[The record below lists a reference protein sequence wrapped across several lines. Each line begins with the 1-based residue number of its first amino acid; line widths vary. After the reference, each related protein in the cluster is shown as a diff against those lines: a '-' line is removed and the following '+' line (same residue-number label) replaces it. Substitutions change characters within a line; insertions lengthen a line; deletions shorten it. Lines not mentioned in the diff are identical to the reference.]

1 MGLTWI
7 RGLLRRRTGR
17 LLGQAAGVA
26 LVVLLLGS
34 LGTFFTAARGRM
46 TSQAFAAVPVDWQV
60 LVTGQ
65 TDPAAAQKTVAGGP
79 GVTVAAPVSYADTT
93 GFNATIAG
101 TTQTT
106 GPGKVLGLPPG
117 FAASFPGEI
126 RPLVGAA
133 DGVLLFQQTAANLG
147 ASVGSTVTIGLPG
160 GTSVQETV
168 AGIIDL
174 PYSDSLFQSMG
185 VAAGSAPQAPPD
197 NVMILPAATW
207 QQVFANAA
215 PGTTST
221 QIFANLSS
229 ALPTDP
235 GAAFADVVGRAKNV
249 EASLAGGGLVGN
261 NLGAQLDAT
270 RRDAVYAE
278 LLFLFLGLPGVI
290 IAGLLTS
297 VIASS
302 GRERR
307 RREQAL
313 LRVRGASPRQI
324 VRLAGWEATL
334 TGLVGVSLGLA
345 GGALMGRIAFGTSSF
360 GATTAQAVIV
370 AVVAAV
376 SGIALSAA
384 TVVLPAWKDARE
396 LTVANARAIVGAPKR
411 PLWMRTYIDVLSLGA
426 GGLIY
431 WQAVKSGYQVVLAP
445 EGVPTISVS
454 YFTLIAPLLF
464 WVGAALLIRRL
475 GGSVLKR
482 GRVMLSR
489 LVRPFAHGLS
499 GVVGAGMSRQR
510 TPLARGLTLMALAA
524 SFAVSVAVFDTTY
537 ASQSRVDAQLTN
549 GADVAVTTAAATG
562 LPPTL
567 ANAVTGLSGVAAAQP
582 MLHRFAYVGNDLQDL
597 YGVNPATIGT
607 VTNMSNAF
615 FGSGTAKQVLATL
628 ASTPNGVLVSDE
640 TVISFQLTPGDTLQ
654 LRLQFASDH
663 QYHTVPF
670 VYVGIAREFPTAPH
684 DSFLITNSSY
694 VAAKTGNPAAQTLLI
709 KTNGSPPA
717 VAASVR
723 QLLGPASGA
732 NVQDIVTQ
740 QKITLSGLTAIDLA
754 GLTRLELVF
763 ALLLAAGASG
773 LVLALGLAERRRMFA
788 IADALGAKP
797 RQLASFVWSEAGF
810 VAIGGSILGGLL
822 GWGIAQVIVK
832 ILTGVFDPPP
842 EHLSAPYGYLAILG
856 VATAAAV
863 ILAGVGML
871 RATHK
876 PAMSILRDL

>member
-7 RGLLRRRTGR
+7 SGLIRRRTGR

-46 TSQAFAAVPVDWQV
+46 TSQAFAAVPADWQI
-60 LVTGQ
+60 LVTSGA
-65 TDPAAAQKTVAGGP
+65 DVAAAQKTVLSGP
-79 GVTVAAPVSYADTT
+79 GITAAAPVSFADTT
-93 GFNATIAG
+93 GFKATISG

-147 ASVGSTVTIGLPG
+147 ASVGSSVSVGLPG
-160 GTSVQETV
+160 GGSVTETV
-168 AGIIDL
+168 VGVVDL
-174 PYSDSLFQSMG
+174 PYSDSLFQSIG

-207 QQVFANAA
+207 QQVFANA
-215 PGTTST
+215 PTGTTAT
-221 QIFANLSS
+221 QIFTSLSS
-229 ALPTDP
+229 QLPTDP

-249 EASLAGGGLVGN
+249 EASLAGGGLVGD

-270 RRDAVYAE
+270 RKDAVYAE

-324 VRLAGWEATL
+324 VRLAAWEAGL
-334 TGLVGVSLGLA
+334 TGVIGVSVGLA
-345 GGALMGRIAFGTSSF
+345 GGALMGKLAFGTSSF
-360 GATTAQAVIV
+360 GATTAQAVAVAIV
-370 AVVAAV
+370 AGV
-376 SGIALSAA
+376 SGFVLSAA
-384 TVVLPAWKDARE
+384 TVVVPAWKDARA
-396 LTVANARAIVGAPKR
+396 LSIANARAVVGTPRR

-464 WVGAALLIRRL
+464 WVGAALLIRRV
-475 GGSVLKR
+475 GGTVLKR
-482 GRVMLSR
+482 GRAVLAR
-489 LVRPFAHGLS
+489 LVRPLAHGLS

-524 SFAVSVAVFDTTY
+524 SFAVSVSVFNTTY
-537 ASQSRVDAQLTN
+537 AAQSRVDAQLTN

-562 LPPTL
+562 LPATL
-567 ANAVTGLSGVAAAQP
+567 AGAVSKLPGVAGAQP

-597 YGVNPATIGT
+597 YGVNPATIGS

-628 ASTPNGVLVSDE
+628 AATPNGVLVSDE
-640 TVISFQLTPGDTLQ
+640 TVISFQLKPGDTLQ
-654 LRLQFASDH
+654 LRLQFADH

-694 VAAKTGNPAAQTLLI
+694 VAAQTGNPAAQTLLI

-788 IADALGAKP
+788 IASALGAKP
-797 RQLASFVWSEAGF
+797 RQLAAFIWSEAGF
-810 VAIGGSILGGLL
+810 VAVGGSLLGGLV

-842 EHLSAPYGYLAILG
+842 EHLSAPYGYLIVLG
-856 VATAAAV
+856 GATALAV

>member
-7 RGLLRRRTGR
+7 SGLIRRRTGR

-46 TSQAFAAVPVDWQV
+46 TSQAFAAVPADWQI
-60 LVTGQ
+60 LVTGGA
-65 TDPAAAQKTVAGGP
+65 DVAAAQKTVLSGP
-79 GVTVAAPVSYADTT
+79 GITAAAPVSFADTT
-93 GFNATIAG
+93 GFKATISG

-147 ASVGSTVTIGLPG
+147 ASVGSSVSVGLPG
-160 GTSVQETV
+160 GGSATETV
-168 AGIIDL
+168 VGIVDL
-174 PYSDSLFQSMG
+174 PYSDSLFQSIG

-207 QQVFANAA
+207 QQVFANA
-215 PGTTST
+215 PTGTTAT
-221 QIFANLSS
+221 QIFTSLSS
-229 ALPTDP
+229 QLSTDP

-249 EASLAGGGLVGN
+249 EASLAGGGLVGD

-270 RRDAVYAE
+270 RKDAVYAE

-324 VRLAGWEATL
+324 VRLAAWEAGL
-334 TGLVGVSLGLA
+334 TGVIGVTVGLA
-345 GGALMGRIAFGTSSF
+345 GGAVMGKLAFGTSSF
-360 GATTAQAVIV
+360 GATTAQAVAVAIV
-370 AVVAAV
+370 AGV
-376 SGIALSAA
+376 SGFVLSAA
-384 TVVLPAWKDARE
+384 TVVVPAWKDARA
-396 LTVANARAIVGAPKR
+396 LSIANARAVVGTPRR

-464 WVGAALLIRRL
+464 WVGAALLIRRV
-475 GGSVLKR
+475 GGTVLKR
-482 GRVMLSR
+482 GRAVLAR
-489 LVRPFAHGLS
+489 LVRPLAHGLS

-524 SFAVSVAVFDTTY
+524 SFAVSVSVFNTTY
-537 ASQSRVDAQLTN
+537 AAQSRVDAQLTN

-562 LPPTL
+562 LPATL
-567 ANAVTGLSGVAAAQP
+567 AGAVSKLPGVAGAQP

-597 YGVNPATIGT
+597 YGVNPATIGS

-615 FGSGTAKQVLATL
+615 FGSGTATQVLATL
-628 ASTPNGVLVSDE
+628 AATPNGVLVSDE
-640 TVISFQLTPGDTLQ
+640 TVISFQLKPGDTLQ
-654 LRLQFASDH
+654 LRLQFADH

-694 VAAKTGNPAAQTLLI
+694 VAAQTGNPAAQTLLI

-788 IADALGAKP
+788 IASALGAKP
-797 RQLASFVWSEAGF
+797 RQLAAFVWSEAGF
-810 VAIGGSILGGLL
+810 VAIGGSILGGLV

-842 EHLSAPYGYLAILG
+842 EHLSAPYGYLIVLG
-856 VATAAAV
+856 GATALAV

>member
-7 RGLLRRRTGR
+7 SGLIRRRTGR

-46 TSQAFAAVPVDWQV
+46 TSQAFAAVPADWQI
-60 LVTGQ
+60 LVTGGA
-65 TDPAAAQKTVAGGP
+65 DVAAAQKTVLSGP
-79 GVTVAAPVSYADTT
+79 GITAAAPVSFADTT
-93 GFNATIAG
+93 GFKATISG

-147 ASVGSTVTIGLPG
+147 ASVGSSVSVGLPG
-160 GTSVQETV
+160 GGSATETV
-168 AGIIDL
+168 VGVVDL
-174 PYSDSLFQSMG
+174 PYSDSLFQSIG

-207 QQVFANAA
+207 QQVFANA
-215 PGTTST
+215 PSGSTST
-221 QIFANLSS
+221 QIFTSLSS
-229 ALPTDP
+229 HLPTDP

-249 EASLAGGGLVGN
+249 EASLAGGGLVGD

-270 RRDAVYAE
+270 RKDAVYAE

-324 VRLAGWEATL
+324 VRLAAWEAGL
-334 TGLVGVSLGLA
+334 TGVIGVSVGLA
-345 GGALMGRIAFGTSSF
+345 GGALMGKLAFGTSSF
-360 GATTAQAVIV
+360 GATTAQAVAVAIV
-370 AVVAAV
+370 AGV
-376 SGIALSAA
+376 SGFVLSAA
-384 TVVLPAWKDARE
+384 TVVVPAWKDARA
-396 LTVANARAIVGAPKR
+396 LSIANARAVVGTPRR

-464 WVGAALLIRRL
+464 WVGAALLIRRV
-475 GGSVLKR
+475 GGTVLKR
-482 GRVMLSR
+482 GRAVLAR
-489 LVRPFAHGLS
+489 LVRPLAHGLS

-524 SFAVSVAVFDTTY
+524 SFAVSVSVFNTTY
-537 ASQSRVDAQLTN
+537 AAQSRVDAQLTN

-562 LPPTL
+562 LPATL
-567 ANAVTGLSGVAAAQP
+567 AGAVSKLPGVAGAQP

-597 YGVNPATIGT
+597 YGVNPATIGS

-628 ASTPNGVLVSDE
+628 AATPNGVLVSDE
-640 TVISFQLTPGDTLQ
+640 TVISFQLKPGDTLQ
-654 LRLQFASDH
+654 LRLQFADH

-694 VAAKTGNPAAQTLLI
+694 VAAQTGNPAAQTLLI

-788 IADALGAKP
+788 IASALGAKP
-797 RQLASFVWSEAGF
+797 RQLAAFIWSEAGF
-810 VAIGGSILGGLL
+810 VAVGGSLLGGLV

-842 EHLSAPYGYLAILG
+842 EHLSAPYGYLIVLG
-856 VATAAAV
+856 GATALAV

>member
-1 MGLTWI
+1 LA
-7 RGLLRRRTGR
+7 
-17 LLGQAAGVA
+17 GQAAGVA

-46 TSQAFAAVPVDWQV
+46 TAQAYAAVPADWQV

-65 TDPAAAQKTVAGGP
+65 ADPTTAVKTVASQP
-79 GVTVAAPVSYADTT
+79 GVTAATAVAFADTT
-93 GFNATIAG
+93 GFKATVSG

-106 GPGKVLGLPPG
+106 GPGKVLGLPAG
-117 FAASFPGEI
+117 FTTTFPSEI

-147 ASVGSTVTIGLPG
+147 ASVGSTVSVGLPG
-160 GTSVQETV
+160 GGSVTETV
-168 AGIIDL
+168 AGIVDL
-174 PYSDSLFQSMG
+174 PYSDFLFQSIG
-185 VAAGSAPQAPPD
+185 VAAGAAPQAPPD
-197 NVMILPAATW
+197 NVMLLPAATW
-207 QQVFANAA
+207 QHVFANAQ

-221 QIFANLSS
+221 QVFAQLSN
-229 ALPTDP
+229 ALPPDP
-235 GAAFADVVGRAKNV
+235 GAAFADVVARAKNA
-249 EASLAGGGLVGN
+249 EATLSGGGLVGN

-270 RRDAVYAE
+270 RGDAIYAE

-302 GRERR
+302 GGERR

-313 LRVRGASPRQI
+313 LRVRGATPRQI
-324 VRLAGWEATL
+324 VRLAAWEAAL
-334 TGLVGVSLGLA
+334 TGAVGVALGLA
-345 GGALMGRIAFGTSSF
+345 GAALMGQIAFGTSSF
-360 GATTAQAVIV
+360 GATSVQAIAV
-370 AVVAAV
+370 AILAAMCGV
-376 SGIALSAA
+376 ALSFA
-384 TVVLPAWKDARE
+384 TVVMPAWSDARA
-396 LTVANARAIVGAPKR
+396 LSVADARAVVGTPKR
-411 PLWMRTYIDVLSLGA
+411 PLWMRTYVDVLCLGA

-431 WQAVKSGYQVVLAP
+431 GQAVKSGYQVVLAP

-454 YFTLIAPLLF
+454 YFTLMAPLLF

-475 GGSVLKR
+475 GGTVLKR

-489 LVRPFAHGLS
+489 VVRPMAHGLS
-499 GVVGAGMSRQR
+499 GVVGAGMSRRR

-537 ASQSRVDAQLTN
+537 AAQARVDAQLTN

-567 ANAVTGLSGVAAAQP
+567 ASAVTKLPGVAAAQP

-597 YGVNPATIGT
+597 YGVNPSTIGA
-607 VTNMSNAF
+607 VTNMSDAF
-615 FGSGTAKQVLATL
+615 FGSGTANDVLATL

-640 TVISFQLTPGDTLQ
+640 TVIGFQLKPGDTLQ
-654 LRLQFASDH
+654 LRLQFADH

-694 VAAKTGNPAAQTLLI
+694 VSAQTGNAAAQTLLI

-788 IADALGAKP
+788 IASALGAKP
-797 RQLASFVWSEAGF
+797 RQLAAFVWSEAGF
-810 VAIGGSILGGLL
+810 VAIGGSVLGGLV

-842 EHLSAPYGYLAILG
+842 DHLSAPYGYLVALG
-856 VATAAAV
+856 AATALAV
-863 ILAGVGML
+863 IVAGIGML

>member
-7 RGLLRRRTGR
+7 TGLIRRRTGR

-46 TSQAFAAVPVDWQV
+46 TSQAFAAVPTDWQI
-60 LVTGQ
+60 LVTGGADV
-65 TDPAAAQKTVAGGP
+65 TVAQKTVLAGP
-79 GVTVAAPVSYADTT
+79 GVTAAATVSFADTT
-93 GFNATIAG
+93 GFKATISG

-147 ASVGSTVTIGLPG
+147 ASVGSTVSVGLPG
-160 GTSVQETV
+160 GGSATETV
-168 AGIIDL
+168 AGIVDL
-174 PYSDSLFQSMG
+174 PYSDSLFQSIG

-207 QQVFANAA
+207 QQVFASA
-215 PGTTST
+215 PSGSTAT
-221 QIFANLSS
+221 QIFTSLSS
-229 ALPTDP
+229 QLPTDP

-249 EASLAGGGLVGN
+249 EASLAGGGLVGD

-270 RRDAVYAE
+270 RKDAVYAE

-313 LRVRGASPRQI
+313 LRVRGASPRRI
-324 VRLAGWEATL
+324 VRLAAWEAGL
-334 TGLVGVSLGLA
+334 TGVIGVSLGLA
-345 GGALMGRIAFGTSSF
+345 GGALMGRLAFGTSSF
-360 GATTAQAVIV
+360 GATTAQAVAVAIV
-370 AVVAAV
+370 AGV
-376 SGIALSAA
+376 SGFALSAA
-384 TVVLPAWKDARE
+384 TVVVPAWKDARA
-396 LTVANARAIVGAPKR
+396 LSIANARAVVGTPKR

-426 GGLIY
+426 GSLIY

-464 WVGAALLIRRL
+464 WVGAALLIRRV
-475 GGSVLKR
+475 GGTALKR
-482 GRVMLSR
+482 GRAVLAR
-489 LVRPFAHGLS
+489 LVRPLAHGLS

-524 SFAVSVAVFDTTY
+524 SFAVSVSVFNSTY
-537 ASQSRVDAQLTN
+537 AAQSRVDAQLTN

-562 LPPTL
+562 LPATL
-567 ANAVTGLSGVAAAQP
+567 AAAVSKLPGVAGAQP

-597 YGVNPATIGT
+597 YGVNPGTIGS

-615 FGSGTAKQVLATL
+615 FGSGTATQVLATL
-628 ASTPNGVLVSDE
+628 AATPNGVLVSDE
-640 TVISFQLTPGDTLQ
+640 TVISFQLKPGDTLQ
-654 LRLQFASDH
+654 LRLQFADH

-684 DSFLITNSSY
+684 DSFLIANSSY
-694 VAAKTGNPAAQTLLI
+694 VAAQTGNPAAQTLLI

-723 QLLGPASGA
+723 QLLGTASGA

-788 IADALGAKP
+788 IASALGAKP
-797 RQLASFVWSEAGF
+797 RQLAAFIWSEAGF
-810 VAIGGSILGGLL
+810 VAIGGSILGGLV
-822 GWGIAQVIVK
+822 GWSIAQVIVK

-842 EHLSAPYGYLAILG
+842 EHLSAPYGYLIALG
-856 VATAAAV
+856 GATALAI

-876 PAMSILRDL
+876 PTMSILRDL